1 MSTWRE
7 RFAAGVDKKIRDAE
21 QAGAFQDNPLT
32 GKPLPGD
39 GQTYREDWWLA
50 ELVARE
56 GIGIH
61 ALPPPLALRREAQDL
76 RKGLVE
82 GRPAA
87 GEAALRAAIADYD
100 ARAEVARRTP
110 QPGPSVVIPRVDA
123 DEAVAAW
130 AERRGP
136 SVGRGGHDDGRE

>member
-7 RFAAGVDKKIRDAE
+7 RFDAGVDKRVRDAE
-21 QAGAFQDNPLT
+21 QAGAFEDNPLT

-39 GQTYREDWWLA
+39 GEPYREDWWLTQ
-50 ELVARE
+50 LVARE
-56 GIGIH
+56 GVGIH
-61 ALPPPLALRREAQDL
+61 ALPLPLALRREAQDL
-76 RKGLVE
+76 RKGLVG

-87 GEAALRAAIADYD
+87 TEASLRAAIEDYD
-100 ARAEVARRTP
+100 ARADAARRTP

-130 AERRGP
+130 
-136 SVGRGGHDDGRE
+136 RELRAGK